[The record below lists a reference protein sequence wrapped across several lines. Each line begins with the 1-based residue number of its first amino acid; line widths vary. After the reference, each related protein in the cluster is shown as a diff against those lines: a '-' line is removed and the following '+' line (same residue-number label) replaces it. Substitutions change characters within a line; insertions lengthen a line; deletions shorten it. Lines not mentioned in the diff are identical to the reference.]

1 MNDYNL
7 IIALGLIYF
16 NLIFYKTMKLNM
28 QMILIDSIELIL
40 LPIKLIRFIFNLI
53 KKLI

>member
-7 IIALGLIYF
+7 LIALVLIYF

-28 QMILIDSIELIL
+28 QMILIDSIELML
-40 LPIKLIRFIFNLI
+40 LPIKLIRFIFNLM

>member
-1 MNDYNL
+1 MNDYSLL
-7 IIALGLIYF
+7 IVSGLIYF

-28 QMILIDSIELIL
+28 QMILIDLIELML
-40 LPIKLIRFIFNLI
+40 LPIKLNRFIFNLI